1 MSLSTLAVG
10 TCVALLVISA
20 FGCLTWRRRLARRA
34 LIGSL
39 AVARTSRRALVW
51 KPNRAHSRV
60 HAFDGSAPA
69 TLVTGTDA
77 TSAQYRARKVTRHPM
92 SVRPIAFTLRDATAQ
107 NP

>member
-39 AVARTSRRALVW
+39 AVLLLLVALSYGNQTIR
-51 KPNRAHSRV
+51 PS
-60 HAFDGSAPA
+60 GSTLTTA
-69 TLVTGTDA
+69 TL
-77 TSAQYRARKVTRHPM
+77 QQR
-92 SVRPIAFTLRDATAQ
+92 
-107 NP
+107 

>member
-39 AVARTSRRALVW
+39 AVLLLFLALSYGNQTVRTPESTPSTAALQQ
-51 KPNRAHSRV
+51 P
-60 HAFDGSAPA
+60 
-69 TLVTGTDA
+69 
-77 TSAQYRARKVTRHPM
+77 
-92 SVRPIAFTLRDATAQ
+92 
-107 NP
+107 

>member
-39 AVARTSRRALVW
+39 AVFVLLVALSYGNQTVRTLGSTPSTAALW
-51 KPNRAHSRV
+51 GP
-60 HAFDGSAPA
+60 
-69 TLVTGTDA
+69 
-77 TSAQYRARKVTRHPM
+77 
-92 SVRPIAFTLRDATAQ
+92 
-107 NP
+107 